1 MKRFSLVLLFSVV
14 MSFLVAGC
22 SFAAEPALDASGN
35 QIEVTFVPP
44 ALESPFYMQCINAAT
59 PYAEKWGWK
68 LTVMAPDDTKDY
80 NGQVEICEDLIQR
93 GVDGL
98 IICSLDVN
106 AIVTAIISANK
117 AGVPVVL
124 FNTTTDSPGGEVFA
138 YSGYDQ
144 RAAGRAMAD
153 WIAKQ
158 TNGKCVVGVIEG
170 ELGLHSNERKG
181 GFLDR
186 VAEAYPDIKIS
197 ATQSAYWSR
206 QQAMDIAI
214 NMYQAD
220 PSINVFFA
228 CNDDMALGAVQGMK
242 QLGVEGI
249 ITVGLDANQNA
260 LESIKK
266 GELTGSC
273 FVGAPQQGE
282 NAILAMKDALD
293 GKPTA
298 SLADAAKKIYA
309 PVFVID
315 ASTVDQYLGK

>member
-1 MKRFSLVLLFSVV
+1 MRRFSSML
-14 MSFLVAGC
+14 LVAAMLFLTAGC
-22 SFAAEPALDASGN
+22 AFAADPALDASGN
-35 QIEVTFVPP
+35 QIEVAFVPP
-44 ALESPFYMQCINAAT
+44 ALESPFYQQCIDAAR

-68 LTVMAPDDTKDY
+68 LTVMAPDNTEDY

-106 AIVTAIISANK
+106 SIVSAIISANK

-124 FNTTTDSPGGEVFA
+124 FNTTTDSPGGEVYA

-144 RAAGRAMAD
+144 RQAGATMGD

-158 TNGKCVVGVIEG
+158 TDGKCVVGVIEG
-170 ELGLHSNERKG
+170 LPGLHSNERKG

-197 ATQSAYWSR
+197 ASQSAGWSR
-206 QQAMDIAI
+206 QNAMDISI

-242 QLGVEGI
+242 QLGVDGI
-249 ITVGLDANQNA
+249 ITVGLDANPNA
-260 LESIKK
+260 LESIKN
-266 GELTGSC
+266 GGLTGSC

-298 SLADAAKKIYA
+298 SIADAEKKIYA
-309 PVFVID
+309 PVLVID
-315 ASTVDQYLGK
+315 ASTVDQYLKK